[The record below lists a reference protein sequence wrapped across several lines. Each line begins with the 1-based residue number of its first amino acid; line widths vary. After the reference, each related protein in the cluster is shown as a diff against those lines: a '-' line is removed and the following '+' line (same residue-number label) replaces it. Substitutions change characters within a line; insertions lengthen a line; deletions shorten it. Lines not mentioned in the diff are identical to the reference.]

1 MEKFEEIFPLIK
13 EIKDDVLRE
22 KVIKC
27 WEVAMERGGWKDIHE
42 IPFTLLLPDAG
53 SFVGHVNRVA
63 EMAYAV
69 GKVRK
74 DVNMDL
80 LLAGAILHDVGKL
93 LEYERNGNEVR
104 KSRMGKIIRHPV
116 SGAALASEVGL
127 GDEVVSIIASHS
139 KEGDFVERLP
149 EAVIVHHCDFI
160 DFDIAKVKSK
170 GIVKERQ

>member
-1 MEKFEEIFPLIK
+1 IK
-13 EIKDDVLRE
+13 EIKDGGLRE

-27 WEVAMERGGWKDIHE
+27 WKVAMERGGWKTLDN

-53 SFVGHVNRVA
+53 SFVEHVNRVA

-93 LEYERNGNEVR
+93 FEYERTGNEVK

-116 SGAALASEVGL
+116 SGAALASELGL
-127 GDEVVSIIASHS
+127 GENLVSIIASHS
-139 KEGDFVERLP
+139 KEGEFVERLP

-160 DFDIAKVKSK
+160 DFDIARGRK
-170 GIVKERQ
+170 

>member
-1 MEKFEEIFPLIK
+1 MDGLEEMFPLIK
-13 EIKDDVLRE
+13 EIKHDGLRE

-27 WEVAMERGGWKDIHE
+27 WKLAMERGGWKTLDG

-53 SFVGHVNRVA
+53 SFVDHVNRVA
-63 EMAYAV
+63 EMAYAI
-69 GKVRK
+69 GRVRK

-93 LEYERNGNEVR
+93 LEYERFGNEVK

-139 KEGDFVERLP
+139 KEGEFVERLP

-160 DFDIAKVKSK
+160 DFDIARGRK
-170 GIVKERQ
+170 

>member
-1 MEKFEEIFPLIK
+1 MEKFEETFPLIK
-13 EIKDDVLRE
+13 EIKDGGLRE

-27 WEVAMERGGWKDIHE
+27 WKVAMERGGWKTLDN

-53 SFVGHVNRVA
+53 SFVEHVNRVA

-69 GKVRK
+69 GKARK

-93 LEYERNGNEVR
+93 LEYERVGNEVK

-116 SGAALASEVGL
+116 SGAALASELGL
-127 GDEVVSIIASHS
+127 GEDLVSIIASHS
-139 KEGDFVERLP
+139 KEGEFVERLP

-160 DFDIAKVKSK
+160 DFDIARGRK
-170 GIVKERQ
+170 

>member
-1 MEKFEEIFPLIK
+1 MEKFEETFPLIE
-13 EIKDDVLRE
+13 EIKDDGLRE

-27 WEVAMERGGWKDIHE
+27 WEVATERGGWKTLDN

-53 SFVGHVNRVA
+53 SFVEHVNRVA

-69 GKVRK
+69 GKARK

-93 LEYERNGNEVR
+93 FEYERTGNEVK

-116 SGAALASEVGL
+116 SGAALASELGL
-127 GDEVVSIIASHS
+127 GEDLVSIIASHS
-139 KEGDFVERLP
+139 KEGEFVERLP

-160 DFDIAKVKSK
+160 DFDIARGRK
-170 GIVKERQ
+170 

>member
-1 MEKFEEIFPLIK
+1 MEKFEETFPLIE
-13 EIKDDVLRE
+13 EIKDDGLRE

-27 WEVAMERGGWKDIHE
+27 WEVAMERGGWKTLDN

-53 SFVGHVNRVA
+53 SFVEHVNRVA

-69 GKVRK
+69 GKARK

-93 LEYERNGNEVR
+93 FEYERTGNEVK

-116 SGAALASEVGL
+116 SGAALASELGL
-127 GDEVVSIIASHS
+127 GEDLVSIIASHS
-139 KEGDFVERLP
+139 KEGEFVERLP

-160 DFDIAKVKSK
+160 DFDIARGRK
-170 GIVKERQ
+170 

>member
-53 SFVGHVNRVA
+53 NFVDHVNRVA

-69 GKVRK
+69 GKTRK

-80 LLAGAILHDVGKL
+80 LIAGAILHDIGKL
-93 LEYERNGNEVR
+93 LEYKKYGDEIR
-104 KSRMGKIIRHPV
+104 KSQMGKIIRHPV

-139 KEGDFVERLP
+139 KEGEFVERLP